1 MTASDSSAANVTP
14 VGFVGIGAMGE
25 PMALNLVRAGTKV
38 LAWNRTRDKTAT
50 LAAAGAT
57 IAADVADVFAQA
69 PVVILM
75 LLDDKAIDDVVGRGT
90 PTFANRV
97 KNRLIIHMGTTA
109 PAFSKALDADIRA
122 AGGRYVEAPVSGSRR
137 PAELGQLVVMLAGEA
152 NAIEVAR
159 PLLAPMYRDAI
170 VCGPAPNA
178 LLMKLAVNQ
187 FMITMVTGLAEA
199 VHFASSHGLDLDRL
213 VSVLNAGPMASD
225 ISKIKI
231 SKLVA
236 RDFAVQASI
245 TNVLESNRLITG
257 AARSAG
263 IASPLIDV
271 CYALYGETMRLG
283 FGGSDIAA
291 VLRAIEE
298 RSAASRT

>member
-1 MTASDSSAANVTP
+1 MTVSDSSAGNVTP
-14 VGFVGIGAMGE
+14 VGFIGIGNMGE
-25 PMALNLVRAGTKV
+25 PMALNLVRAGTRV
-38 LAWNRTRDKTAT
+38 VAWNRTRDKTAA

-57 IAADVADVFAQA
+57 IASDVTDVFAQA
-69 PVVILM
+69 AVVILM
-75 LLDDKAIDDVVGRGT
+75 LLDDKAIDAVLARGT
-90 PTFANRV
+90 PAFASRV
-97 KNRLIIHMGTTA
+97 KNHVIIHMATTA
-109 PAFSKALDADIRA
+109 PAFSKALDSDIRA

-152 NAIEVAR
+152 PAIEIAR
-159 PLLAPMYRDAI
+159 PLLAPMCRDAI
-170 VCGPAPNA
+170 VCGPTPNA
-178 LLMKLAVNQ
+178 LLMKLAVNL

-199 VHFASSHGLDLDRL
+199 VHFAASHDLDLDRL

-225 ISKIKI
+225 ISKIKV

-236 RDFAVQASI
+236 RDFGVQASI

-257 AARSAG
+257 AARNAG

-271 CYALYGETMRLG
+271 CHALYGESMRLG
-283 FGGSDIAA
+283 LGGSDIAA

-298 RSAASRT
+298 RSAKS